1 MTAALIPELA
11 LRITVGLL
19 FLGWLVLCDTSE
31 VTPADRAVPAHEDTP
46 AANGERQRL
55 S

>member
-1 MTAALIPELA
+1 VRQAAEGAAPVRAVVPGMTAALIPELA

-31 VTPADRAVPAHEDTP
+31 VTVPIK
-46 AANGERQRL
+46 
-55 S
+55 